1 MVVCLHGHVR
11 IACVYFRSTALD
23 GVRLGCCGAGFVVA
37 TGLEH
42 SCKCMRPVVQG
53 MNFIAGCLLL
63 FMDEEDTFWCLAIIV
78 EELLP
83 GYYSMAMVEPQV
95 PSPTPA
101 FLNSSSNDSNV
112 TAKKLLP
119 FQLTMSLI
127 CVQGESCL
135 TAVMHA
141 EHP

>member
-1 MVVCLHGHVR
+1 
-11 IACVYFRSTALD
+11 
-23 GVRLGCCGAGFVVA
+23 
-37 TGLEH
+37 
-42 SCKCMRPVVQG
+42 

-101 FLNSSSNDSNV
+101 FLINSSSHINV
-112 TAKKLLP
+112 TVVVLLL
-119 FQLTMSLI
+119 FHLMVSSSCMQGQL
-127 CVQGESCL
+127 CL
-135 TAVMHA
+135 TRVVHSQDLV
-141 EHP
+141 HSSFVG